1 MGGFFWGG
9 WEFGGKRVSGLRGQ
23 RVDLSM
29 SECVSV
35 FSRGGRGG
43 GSLSNSKMRWNLGDS
58 VGLSPLIIQSFKLLS
73 QPHKIPEEEGKTKA
87 SVLTFSLFVQ
97 YRFHQVLPQLCTDEV
112 KS

>member
-1 MGGFFWGG
+1 MKGAVGLVEVQGGVEGWEGFFGGG

-43 GSLSNSKMRWNLGDS
+43 G
-58 VGLSPLIIQSFKLLS
+58 
-73 QPHKIPEEEGKTKA
+73 
-87 SVLTFSLFVQ
+87 
-97 YRFHQVLPQLCTDEV
+97 EV
-112 KS
+112 S